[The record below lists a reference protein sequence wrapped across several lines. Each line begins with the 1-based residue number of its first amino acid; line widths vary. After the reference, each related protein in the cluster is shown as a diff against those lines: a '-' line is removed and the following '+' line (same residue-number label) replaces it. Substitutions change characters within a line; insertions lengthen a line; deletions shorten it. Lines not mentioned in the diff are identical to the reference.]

1 MANKQQ
7 IYSRWDDS
15 KVLFECEL
23 SAEVQNK
30 SLHVKTGFA
39 IRLAIKEKANLGGAD
54 LGGAYLGG
62 ADLAGAYL
70 AGAYLAD
77 ADLADAY
84 LRGADLGDAYLRG
97 VNLRDA
103 NLGGA
108 NLRGAN
114 LGGANLRGAN
124 LRDANLGGADL
135 GGADLGGANLGGVNL
150 GDAYLRGVNLGDAGK
165 LIGER
170 PILIIGN
177 VGSDNSYLQAYNT
190 DKGIFMKRGC
200 FFGSLKEFKNAV
212 EEKHKGTVHCDE
224 YNNLINFVENHFKI
238 WEAVTDGK

>member
-39 IRLAIKEKANLGGAD
+39 IRRAIKEKANLGGAN
-54 LGGAYLGG
+54 LR
-62 ADLAGAYL
+62 
-70 AGAYLAD
+70 
-77 ADLADAY
+77 DAY
-84 LRGADLGDAYLRG
+84 LRGA
-97 VNLRDA
+97 NLRDA
-103 NLGGA
+103 Y
-108 NLRGAN
+108 
-114 LGGANLRGAN
+114 LRGAN
-124 LRDANLGGADL
+124 LRDANLGGANL
-135 GGADLGGANLGGVNL
+135 GGADLGGANLKG
-150 GDAYLRGVNLGDAGK
+150 AGK

-190 DKGIFMKRGC
+190 DKGIFMQRGC

>member
-39 IRLAIKEKANLGGAD
+39 IRRAIKEKANLGGAD
-54 LGGAYLGG
+54 LGGA
-62 ADLAGAYL
+62 
-70 AGAYLAD
+70 
-77 ADLADAY
+77 
-84 LRGADLGDAYLRG
+84 
-97 VNLRDA
+97 NLK
-103 NLGGA
+103 G
-108 NLRGAN
+108 
-114 LGGANLRGAN
+114 
-124 LRDANLGGADL
+124 
-135 GGADLGGANLGGVNL
+135 
-150 GDAYLRGVNLGDAGK
+150 AGK

-212 EEKHKGTVHCDE
+212 EEKHSGTVYYNE
-224 YNNLINFVENHFKI
+224 YQNVMNFLENHFKK
-238 WEAVTDGK
+238 WEVVTDGK